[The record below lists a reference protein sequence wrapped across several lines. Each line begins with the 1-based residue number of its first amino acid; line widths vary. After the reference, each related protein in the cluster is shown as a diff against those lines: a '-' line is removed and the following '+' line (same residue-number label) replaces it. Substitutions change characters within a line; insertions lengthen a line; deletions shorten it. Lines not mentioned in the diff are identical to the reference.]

1 MIPYGRQE
9 ITEADIAAVQDVLRS
24 DFITQGRAVPDFEFA
39 LTKTCKAKFA
49 VATSSATAALHLS
62 CLALG
67 VKTDDW
73 VWTSPNTFAASANC
87 ALYCGAQIDFVDID
101 ERTYNLCALKL
112 EEKLIAAEKNNCLPK
127 VLIVVHFSGQP
138 CDLKA
143 VRALSL
149 KYGFKVVEDAS
160 HAVGAQ
166 YDGEPIG
173 ACIYSDITVFSF
185 HPVKIITT
193 GEGGAVLT
201 NDASVARRIELLRS
215 HGITRDSAELEAI
228 APQPWHYEQHH
239 LGYNYRMTDIQA
251 ALGISQL
258 GRLPS
263 YISKRHEIAQRY
275 ELELAGQDLLTPWQ
289 HPTGYSSYHL
299 FVIRIPGPATGDRRN
314 RIGRALRS
322 AGIQVNLHY
331 IPVHLHPFYKQLGF
345 KFGAFPAAEQ
355 YYSQALSL
363 PMYPTL
369 TTCEQ
374 DSVIEHLTNEMNR

>member
-24 DFITQGRAVPDFEFA
+24 DFITQGQAVPDFEFA
-39 LTKTCKAKFA
+39 LAKTCKAKFA

-215 HGITRDSAELEAI
+215 HGITRDSAELEAN
-228 APQPWHYEQHH
+228 APQPWHYEQQH

-258 GRLPS
+258 GRLPG

-275 ELELAGQDLLTPWQ
+275 ELALAGQDLLTPWQ
-289 HPTGYSSYHL
+289 HPTGHSSYHL

-345 KFGAFPAAEQ
+345 KLGAFPAAEQ

-369 TTCEQ
+369 TTREQ
-374 DSVIEHLTNEMNR
+374 DSVVEHLTNEMNR

>member
-39 LTKTCKAKFA
+39 LAKTCKAKFA